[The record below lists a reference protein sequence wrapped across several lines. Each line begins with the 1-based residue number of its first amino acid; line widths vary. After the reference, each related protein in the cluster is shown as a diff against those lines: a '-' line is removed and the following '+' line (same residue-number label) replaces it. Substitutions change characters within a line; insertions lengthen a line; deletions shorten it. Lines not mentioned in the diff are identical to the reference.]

1 MFQCAKAVWPLFLK
15 QKYGRIITFGS
26 QAGLCASL
34 RSSSCSACSN
44 FRRRWLPCT
53 CKRRFTVDKLSMED
67 AHSLQYCTVK
77 AGVLGFTKTLAIEG
91 RKNNI
96 LANIVIPSAGA
107 ATGLGR

>member
-26 QAGLCASL
+26 QAGLCAFL
-34 RSSSCSACSN
+34 RYSSCLACIN
-44 FRRRWLPCT
+44 FGHRWLPCS
-53 CKRRFTVDKLSMED
+53 CKRRFPANKLSMND

-107 ATGLGR
+107 TTGLGR

>member
-15 QKYGRIITFGS
+15 QKYGRIIIFGS
-26 QAGLCASL
+26 QAGLCAFL
-34 RSSSCSACSN
+34 RSSSCLACSN
-44 FRRRWLPCT
+44 FRHRWFSCS
-53 CKRRFTVDKLSMED
+53 CQRRFTAIKLSMHE
-67 AHSLQYCTVK
+67 AHCLQYCTVK